1 MPNIMEISGLASGR
15 MGMLGRAR
23 RLRKF
28 RGANLMDLRNALAMG
43 KGKAKKAKKMRHP
56 TKKALRALPGGNAE
70 QKLAVAEKMF
80 AEGKKPLA
88 IAWARQAENRAIAE
102 GKSAIKHRATQLIK
116 IIRGEAAAKLM
127 AGFGDVDGIVMG
139 RMMGLW

>member
-1 MPNIMEISGLASGR
+1 MPNIMEISGLLSGR
-15 MGMLGRAR
+15 GRR
-23 RLRKF
+23 RGLK
-28 RGANLMDLRNALAMG
+28 GLMDLRQALGAR
-43 KGKAKKAKKMRHP
+43 KAKKSKKVRKVGKRAM
-56 TKKALRALPGGNAE
+56 RALPGGNAE

-102 GKSAIKHRATQLIK
+102 GKSAVKHRATQLIK

-139 RMMGLW
+139 RIMGLW